1 MRLPSAPRVSFT
13 RRTLVPTRPCI
24 RLYHPVRRAPEPVPP
39 EIVDLLSSFASH
51 QPLPISLTELLSFGH
66 PLTPQSVL
74 DSVRY
79 ALHEIPRRLAT
90 RVRHLEG
97 LPFIVGM
104 NPYVSSTLQAYRD
117 SFIWLATYPE
127 VKNLE
132 ENEAFT
138 AKLENLVENHA
149 NDVATMAKGYVSTL
163 VCTPLPR

>member
-1 MRLPSAPRVSFT
+1 MRPPSTLRVSST
-13 RRTLVPTRPCI
+13 QTT
-24 RLYHPVRRAPEPVPP
+24 RLYSYNHPVRRAPEPVPP
-39 EIVDLLSSFASH
+39 EISHILSNFASH

-97 LPFIVGM
+97 LPFIVGT
-104 NPYVSSTLQAYRD
+104 NPYVSNTLQAYRD
-117 SFIWLATYPE
+117 SFMWLATYPK

-138 AKLENLVENHA
+138 SKLENLVEKHA
-149 NDVATMAKGYVSTL
+149 NDVATMAKGYISLL
-163 VCTPLPR
+163 VWNRSQF